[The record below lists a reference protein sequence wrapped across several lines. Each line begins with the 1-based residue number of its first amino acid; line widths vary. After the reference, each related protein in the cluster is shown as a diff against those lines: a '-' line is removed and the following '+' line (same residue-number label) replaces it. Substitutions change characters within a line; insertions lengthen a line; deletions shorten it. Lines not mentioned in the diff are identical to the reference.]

1 LKILSLKRGA
11 EQRGSGS
18 RSRRFETEHAQLRN
32 SYFFMHDRLL
42 NYLCDPNDGSELRLH
57 AFSTHLGATRD
68 GVLTSQSGRFY
79 AVQDG
84 IPTLF
89 ADELR
94 PDDSAFVER
103 YEGQLRELGCE
114 LKPGQSKTGDY
125 ARIESERRARDEQAQ
140 DYDAMVSLKAL
151 SVFENPVYKRA
162 MSKETESPLLE
173 AGCGTGRLTGLFAE
187 IAPEV
192 VAVDMSR
199 ESIVR
204 NRARHFARTFH
215 PVFYVHADLTHLPLK
230 TEKFGRCAHAGVY
243 EHIPSR
249 ELRLQFL
256 EHARRV
262 LKPEGT
268 LMLSAYRYGGLTK
281 IWQKEGEHLG
291 GIPFFRFSE
300 EELREEVETQFD
312 IEEFR
317 ANLAIYMSMVVA
329 TPKTQAA
336 N

>member
-1 LKILSLKRGA
+1 M
-11 EQRGSGS
+11 Q
-18 RSRRFETEHAQLRN
+18 
-32 SYFFMHDRLL
+32 DRLL
-42 NYLCDPNDGSELRLH
+42 NYLCDPNDGSDLELH
-57 AFSTHLGATRD
+57 PFSTHLGATRD
-68 GVLTSQSGRFY
+68 GVLTSKNGRFY
-79 AVQDG
+79 VVQDG

-89 ADELR
+89 ADALR
-94 PDDSAFVER
+94 PDDSEFVAR
-103 YEGQLRELGCE
+103 YAGQLRELGCE
-114 LKPGQSKTGDY
+114 FKPGEAKSGDF

-140 DYDAMVSLKAL
+140 DYDAMLSLKAL
-151 SVFENPVYKRA
+151 SVFEHPVYKRA
-162 MSKETESPLLE
+162 LSKETESPLLE

-215 PVFYVHADLTHLPLK
+215 PVFYVHADLTHLPIK
-230 TEKFGRCAHAGVY
+230 SRMFGRCAHAGVY

-256 EHARRV
+256 QHARRV
-262 LKPEGT
+262 LQDEGT

-281 IWQKEGEHLG
+281 MWKKEGEHAG

-300 EELREEVETQFD
+300 AELRDEVGTEFD

-329 TPKTQAA
+329 TPKAVVAA
-336 N
+336 PARA

>member
-1 LKILSLKRGA
+1 M
-11 EQRGSGS
+11 Q
-18 RSRRFETEHAQLRN
+18 
-32 SYFFMHDRLL
+32 DRLL
-42 NYLCDPNDGSELRLH
+42 NYLCDPNDGSELQLH

-68 GVLTSQSGRFY
+68 GVLTSASGRFY
-79 AVQDG
+79 VVQDG

-89 ADELR
+89 ADALR

-103 YEGQLRELGCE
+103 YEGQLRELNCE
-114 LKPGQSKTGDY
+114 FKPLESKSGDF

-140 DYDAMVSLKAL
+140 DYDAMLSLKAL

-162 MSKETESPLLE
+162 LSKETDSPLLE

-230 TEKFGRCAHAGVY
+230 SHKFGRVAHAGVY

-262 LKPEGT
+262 LQVDGT
-268 LMLSAYRYGGLTK
+268 LMLSAYRYGGLTQLFEK
-281 IWQKEGEHLG
+281 QGEHAG
-291 GIPFFRFSE
+291 GIPFLRFSGD
-300 EELREEVETQFD
+300 ELREEVETQFQ

-317 ANLAIYMSMVVA
+317 ANLAVYMSMVVA
-329 TPKTQAA
+329 TPKA
-336 N
+336 

>member
-1 LKILSLKRGA
+1 M
-11 EQRGSGS
+11 Q
-18 RSRRFETEHAQLRN
+18 
-32 SYFFMHDRLL
+32 DRLL
-42 NYLCDPNDGSELRLH
+42 NYLCDPNDGSELESH
-57 AFSTHLGATRD
+57 TFSTHLGAVRD
-68 GVLTSQSGRFY
+68 GVLKSASGRWY
-79 AVQDG
+79 VVQDG

-89 ADELR
+89 ADALR
-94 PDDSAFVER
+94 PDDSAFIAR
-103 YEGQLRELGCE
+103 YDDQLRELRCE
-114 LKPGQSKTGDY
+114 FKPRESKTGDY

-140 DYDAMVSLKAL
+140 DYDAMLSLKAL
-151 SVFENPVYKRA
+151 AVFENPVYKRA

-199 ESIVR
+199 ESVVR

-230 TEKFGRCAHAGVY
+230 AEKFGRVAHAGVY

-262 LKPEGT
+262 LTPQGT

-281 IWQKEGEHLG
+281 MWEKEGEHPG
-291 GIPFFRFSE
+291 GIPFFRFSPD
-300 EELREEVETQFD
+300 ELRDEVETQFE
-312 IEEFR
+312 IEELR
-317 ANLAIYMSMVVA
+317 KNLAIYMSMVVA
-329 TPKTQAA
+329 KPKSS
-336 N
+336 